1 MKYVNSADES
11 VQQIKNERVM
21 YDKNGKPTDVEPLA
35 VAHILNQS
43 FTDGRKSKT
52 YYVNTI
58 NGLIYDPLGT
68 DSNKKKNMNCL
79 LKAVS
84 QRTFDYY
91 MMYLESNNSLYLT
104 RSQRSM
110 ING

>member
-1 MKYVNSADES
+1 MKYINEAKDLPEQVVNNR
-11 VQQIKNERVM
+11 IM
-21 YDKNGKPTDVEPLA
+21 YDQKGNVTDVEPLA
-35 VAHILNQS
+35 VAHVLNQS
-43 FTDGRKSKT
+43 FTDGRESRT
-52 YYVNTI
+52 YYLNTI

-84 QRTFDYY
+84 QQTFDYY
-91 MMYLESNNSLYLT
+91 MMYLKSNNSLYLT